1 MKLLA
6 IDTALAACSV
16 AVFDDGA
23 GSDDAGD
30 EGRLISAS
38 EELGRGHAERLM
50 DMIGEVMAEAGV
62 AFNDLDRIAVTVG
75 PGSFTGLRVGLSVAR
90 GLALV
95 LKIPVVGVT
104 TLEAIGEGARRQAA
118 ASRKGMP
125 VEVVLDARRDEVF
138 HQAFAADGAPLCPPE
153 VADIGSIAENL
164 AGNALLCGSQARKLA
179 ELAGIEPDCVVSE
192 AAWPAIEDV
201 VRLGRNAPV
210 QAGGA
215 VPLYLRPP
223 DAKPQTRDERLRV

>member
-16 AVFDDGA
+16 AVLDSGEEKGGA
-23 GSDDAGD
+23 GSG
-30 EGRLISAS
+30 ERLVCAS

-95 LKIPVVGVT
+95 LAIPVVGVT

-118 ASRKGMP
+118 ASCSGKP
-125 VEVVLDARRDEVF
+125 LEVVLDARRDEVF
-138 HQAFAADGAPLCPPE
+138 HQSFAADGTPLCQPE
-153 VADIGSIAENL
+153 VADIRSVAENM
-164 AGNALLCGSQARKLA
+164 AGNAIVCGSRARKLA
-179 ELAGIEPDCVVSE
+179 DLAGLGANSVVSE

-201 VRLGRNAPV
+201 VRLGRSAPV

-223 DAKPQTRDERLRV
+223 DAKPQARDDRLRV